1 MGSAE
6 RRRPILVTGIPRSG
20 TTWLARTLAE
30 APGTS
35 MLGREPMNPRARQF
49 ALDGALSGWVR
60 RDGFDRGETRL
71 LRRVY
76 HGRVPRTYGRLGV
89 RQRMAPLPWRRI
101 VVKDSFALLSLQA
114 VVAATRAVPVL
125 IYRHPAAVLASY
137 RRLGWRADTKE
148 YTALGAPPGDYG
160 DDTRAMAMFW
170 SWGHEIA
177 LADLEQVPD
186 AIVVSHHELTVGGS
200 DAQAELFSA
209 LDLAPP
215 VRRVPD
221 ATGPADFHLDDF
233 PRHYFHRTP
242 DQVTTGWRALIDDS
256 DIDLLEQ
263 ATAPMW
269 RRLEKRRLR
278 LSAVAPAE
286 HDPADEDR

>member
-1 MGSAE
+1 VGSAE

-20 TTWLARTLAE
+20 TTWLARTLAQ

-49 ALDGALSGWVR
+49 ALDGRLSGWVR
-60 RDGFDRGETRL
+60 RDGFDGRETRL
-71 LRRVY
+71 LRRTY
-76 HGRVPRTYGRLGV
+76 RGRVARTYGRLGV
-89 RQRMAPLPWRRI
+89 RQPMAPLPWRRI
-101 VVKDSFALLSLQA
+101 VVKDSFALLSLPA
-114 VVAATRAVPVL
+114 VVAATGAIPVL
-125 IYRHPAAVLASY
+125 VYRHPAAVLASY
-137 RRLGWRADTKE
+137 RRLGWRADTEE

-170 SWGHEIA
+170 SWGHQMA
-177 LADLEQVPD
+177 LADLAQVPD
-186 AIVVSHHELTVGGS
+186 AIVVSHHELTVGGPA
-200 DAQAELFSA
+200 AQAELFAA

-215 VRRVPD
+215 ARRVPD

-242 DQVTTGWRALIDDS
+242 DQVTTGWRALIADS

-269 RRLEKRRLR
+269 RLLEKRRLR
-278 LSAVAPAE
+278 LSSASGDP
-286 HDPADEDR
+286 DPAGDDR